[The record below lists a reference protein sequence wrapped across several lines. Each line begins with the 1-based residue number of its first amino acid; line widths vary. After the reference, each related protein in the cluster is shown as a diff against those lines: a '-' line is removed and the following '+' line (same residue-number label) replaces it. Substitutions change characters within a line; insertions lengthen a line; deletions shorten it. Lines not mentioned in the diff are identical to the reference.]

1 MDNIKE
7 NIEGN
12 EALANILSI
21 LKMVF
26 RFVLPLIGLGYFT
39 KYLEEDD
46 AAE

>member
-1 MDNIKE
+1 MDNIME

-12 EALANILSI
+12 ESLANILSI

-39 KYLEEDD
+39 KYFEEDD
-46 AAE
+46 SAE